1 MKKIILSLMVC
12 FLLVGCGGKLS
23 VDDIKKELE
32 VRTDKRSYTVN
43 EATYATNEI
52 TINQNKMIVDGKKV
66 TLGDYFFEDKKDN
79 IQITGFYEQTG
90 ELFSI
95 YRLVKDENGNTSILI
110 SIEDYVTSFE
120 KLEWKESKVKNATDL
135 ILIDCTENMEEFGQ
149 TPLRYQ
155 VYALVNNKLV
165 LVD

>member
-1 MKKIILSLMVC
+1 MKKIFLGLICC

-23 VDDIKKELE
+23 VEEIKKELE
-32 VRTDKRSYTVN
+32 VSTDKRSYIVN
-43 EATYATNEI
+43 KATYATNEI
-52 TINQNKMIVDGKKV
+52 TINGNKMFVDGKTV
-66 TLGDYFFEDKKDN
+66 TLGDYYFDDNKDN

-95 YRLVKDENGNTSILI
+95 YRLVKDDNGNTSILI
-110 SIEDYVTSFE
+110 AIDDYVKSFE
-120 KLEWKESKVKNATDL
+120 KVEWKESKIKNATDL
-135 ILIDCTENMEEFGQ
+135 ILIDCTENMDEFGQ

-165 LVD
+165 LVE